1 MNGFKVSVVA
11 LRQRRC
17 RAGLCFGKDASEV
30 EVNAGQLKALQAD
43 EYLRVEVLSS
53 GETQTQTDEKPKAMD
68 GEPLNEREL
77 DDERSDDERS
87 DDERSGG
94 EVTYS
99 ERVAWLATILRDN
112 GYDGSGKKP
121 TVRECE
127 KLCGDDIDAQ
137 LRDAAWDSLT
147 TEAKQ

>member
-17 RAGLCFGKDASEV
+17 RAGICFDKDDSVV
-30 EVNAGQLKALQAD
+30 EVNAEQLKALQAD
-43 EYLRVEVLSS
+43 SYLQVEVLSS

-68 GEPLNEREL
+68 GEALNEHQP
-77 DDERSDDERS
+77 DDEQTDDDR
-87 DDERSGG
+87 
-94 EVTYS
+94 VT
-99 ERVAWLATILRDN
+99 WLATVLRDN

-127 KLCGDDIDAQ
+127 KLCGDDIDAK

-147 TEAKQ
+147 AEAK